1 MVSISDRG
9 LRVAMLVTQLDT
21 ETEVF
26 KRLALERTKQLRQLK
41 NTEERI
47 TSVLNTIQRLS
58 TSLEKELL

>member
-9 LRVAMLVTQLDT
+9 VRVAMLVTQLDT

>member
-9 LRVAMLVTQLDT
+9 VKVAILVTQLDT